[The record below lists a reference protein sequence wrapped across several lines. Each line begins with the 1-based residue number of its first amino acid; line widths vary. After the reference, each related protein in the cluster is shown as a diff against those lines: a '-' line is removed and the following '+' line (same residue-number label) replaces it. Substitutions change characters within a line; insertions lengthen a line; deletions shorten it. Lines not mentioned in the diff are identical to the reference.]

1 MIKPN
6 IRETLTGIKDTLL
19 GVGGIVVEETLK
31 PLAEEFKR
39 ILAEIFGNPEELQ
52 ELPKNMKVYNVD
64 IISKDKLAEIAHEC
78 IVPNCNEVA
87 AIKKDGN
94 GYECIIYL
102 AYSKNRELLPQEKNF
117 YVIINAKE
125 TSKSI
130 DELFGKNELIILK

>member
-1 MIKPN
+1 MIKPDF
-6 IRETLTGIKDTLL
+6 RKMLTDFKDMLL

-39 ILAEIFGNPEELQ
+39 ILAEIFGNPEGLQ
-52 ELPKNMKVYNVD
+52 ELPKNMKVYDVD
-64 IISKDKLAEIAHEC
+64 IISKDKLVEIAREC

-87 AIKKDGN
+87 AMKKNGK

-102 AYSKNRELLPQEKNF
+102 AYSKDKILLPQEKNF